1 MSCTNPNLIKFFL
14 DPASGSIEHT
24 FEGPAKRFDP
34 TTFGD
39 VTFLQTRGYYYMPV
53 PCGKCPDCRADLA
66 REWSNRC
73 LLELEDNNNVGCF
86 VTLTYNDF
94 NLPIDNDGPTLR
106 KRDFQL
112 FMKRLRFH
120 FKDSRI
126 RFFACGEY
134 GSQTHRPHYHVILFG
149 LGLQDFPD
157 VCVKKYNKINQPLFV
172 SDTLSKIWPF
182 GYHLIGS
189 VTKESCDYVARYT
202 LKKQLDLDEDGKYSL
217 HVVPPFT
224 LCSRRPGIGMLRR
237 NEFLSREDLNER
249 IVCDGHN
256 GTIYNFP
263 IPKSFIKSAK
273 NANFLLDKL
282 AEKSYNDS
290 ITGNTRLLSAL
301 SAENLSYPDYLD
313 KHRKQRIARL
323 KLLNERSDLIG

>member
-1 MSCTNPNLIKFFL
+1 MSCTNPNLMKFFL
-14 DPASGSIEHT
+14 DPDTGSVEHT
-24 FEGPAKRFDP
+24 FEGPARRFDP
-34 TTFGD
+34 ATFGD
-39 VTFLQTRGYYYMPV
+39 ASCLKSRGYYYMPV

-73 LLELEDNNNVGCF
+73 LLELEDNDNIGCF

-94 NLPIDNDGPTLR
+94 NLPIDDDGPTLR

-120 FKDSRI
+120 FQNSRI

-134 GSQTHRPHYHVILFG
+134 GSRTHRPHYHVILFG

-157 VCVKKYNKINQPLFV
+157 AFAKKCNKLGQPLFV
-172 SDTLSKIWPF
+172 SDTLSKIWPY

-202 LKKQLDLDEDGKYSL
+202 LKKQLDLDDDGKYPL

-224 LCSRRPGIGMLRR
+224 LASRRPGIGMLRR
-237 NEFLSREDLNER
+237 DEILLRPNLDER

-256 GTIYNFP
+256 GTVYTFP
-263 IPKSFIKSAK
+263 VPKSFIKSAK
-273 NANFLLDKL
+273 ASEFLLDKIL
-282 AEKSYNDS
+282 EKSYNDS
-290 ITGNTRLLSAL
+290 IAGNIRLLSDLA
-301 SAENLSYPDYLD
+301 SENLSYPDYLD
-313 KHRKQRIARL
+313 KHQALRRSRL
-323 KLLNERSDLIG
+323 KLLDERSDCI